1 MGSNKKKLI
10 NTFQGMGVQ
19 TDCGE
24 LDEKYFIKID
34 ETIKLALNA
43 YPRTSAMRVDLRYP
57 EDYTVVENNHI
68 SKFIASF
75 KAIIRVDLKKKK
87 RGKSTPRF
95 IWVKE
100 QDSSNHPHYHIVV
113 FLNGNVYSHLGYFT
127 AKERNTAARI
137 RQAWASALGVHII
150 DIDGAVHY
158 PDNATYTLNKADSN
172 YKAQYDDLFYRLS
185 YFAKKATKRYG
196 NGGKNFGSSRK

>member
-1 MGSNKKKLI
+1 MGNNKGKLI
-10 NTFQGMGVQ
+10 NTFQGMRVQ
-19 TDCGE
+19 TGHGE
-24 LDEKYFIKID
+24 LDEKYLIKID

-57 EDYTVVENNHI
+57 KGYTVVENNHI

-75 KAIIRVDLKKKK
+75 KAIIRADLNKKK

-113 FLNGNVYSHLGYFT
+113 FLNGNIYSNLGYFT
-127 AKERNTAARI
+127 AKEGNTAARI

-150 DIDGAVHY
+150 DIDGAVY
-158 PDNATYTLNKADSN
+158 FTDNATYTLNKTDSN

-185 YFAKKATKRYG
+185 YFAKKATKHYG
-196 NGGKNFGSSRK
+196 NGSKNFGSSRK

>member
-1 MGSNKKKLI
+1 MGNNKGKLI
-10 NTFQGMGVQ
+10 NTFQGMRVQ
-19 TDCGE
+19 TGHGE
-24 LDEKYFIKID
+24 LDEKYLIKID

-57 EDYTVVENNHI
+57 EGYTVVENNHI

-75 KAIIRVDLKKKK
+75 KAIIRADLNKKK

-113 FLNGNVYSHLGYFT
+113 FLNGNIYSNLGYFT
-127 AKERNTAARI
+127 AKEGNTAARI

-158 PDNATYTLNKADSN
+158 PDHATYTLNKTDPN
-172 YKAQYDDLFYRLS
+172 YKAQYDKLFYRLS
-185 YFAKKATKRYG
+185 YFAKKATKHYG